1 MLRVR
6 LPQDYYEKLMRYK
19 SASSMGYNNYMT
31 KLALGIA
38 FTAILTGLAVFLLG
52 IYPKTLNQSN
62 PLPTPNIVNQ
72 KVPPQEVKRQKEHS
86 RVVLIATGDVVPG
99 RSVNYQMVK
108 FNNFE
113 WPFEKIKDVLT
124 SGDIT
129 VVNFEVPLVRNC
141 PTVVEG
147 MVFCGREE
155 AVKGLVASG
164 VDIVTLANNHIS
176 DYGVAGIEN
185 TIRIMHENGI
195 ATVGYSADSIS
206 KAGGQGGAGAAD
218 DQRIR
223 DIGGINDNNQYAGEI
238 LYKTVNG
245 TKFAFLAFNDIYGS
259 IPPILSAEK
268 EAIERLV
275 GEARQNSDIVV
286 VAMHWGVEYRAEP
299 DDRQSE
305 LAHLVADAGADLII
319 GNHPHWIQ
327 SDEQYKNTYIKYA
340 HGNLV
345 FDQMW
350 SEETKKGVIGRYT
363 FEDGKLI
370 KKEFIPTYI
379 RYYGQPE
386 IVD

>member
-1 MLRVR
+1 MIKAISIV
-6 LPQDYYEKLMRYK
+6 
-19 SASSMGYNNYMT
+19 T
-31 KLALGIA
+31 I
-38 FTAILTGLAVFLLG
+38 TAISVGLMALLVGEHHEPLTRLSPVAV
-52 IYPKTLNQSN
+52 
-62 PLPTPNIVNQ
+62 PNIINQ
-72 KVPPQEVKRQKEHS
+72 KEPSK
-86 RVVLIATGDVVPG
+86 VVLIATGDVVPG

-108 FNNFE
+108 YNNFE
-113 WPFEKIKDVLT
+113 WPFEKVKDVLA

-129 VVNFEVPLVRNC
+129 VVNFEVPLVKNC

-164 VDIVTLANNHIS
+164 VDVVTLANNHSS
-176 DYGVAGIEN
+176 DYGTAGIEN
-185 TIRIMHENGI
+185 TIRLMQENGI
-195 ATVGYSADSIS
+195 ATVGYQDS
-206 KAGGQGGAGAAD
+206 
-218 DQRIR
+218 
-223 DIGGINDNNQYAGEI
+223 GEI

-259 IPPILSAEK
+259 IPPILSTEK
-268 EAIERLV
+268 EVIGRLV
-275 GEARQNSDIVV
+275 GEARQNADAVV

-299 DDRQSE
+299 DDRQVE
-305 LAHLVADAGADLII
+305 LAHLVAGAGADLII

-350 SEETKKGVIGRYT
+350 SEETKKGVIGKYT
-363 FEDGKLI
+363 FEDGKLVD
-370 KKEFIPTYI
+370 KEFIPTYI
-379 RYYGQPE
+379 RDYGQPE

>member
-1 MLRVR
+1 
-6 LPQDYYEKLMRYK
+6 
-19 SASSMGYNNYMT
+19 MT
-31 KLALGIA
+31 KVALVVV
-38 FTAILTGLAVFLLG
+38 FMAIIIGLAVFLLG
-52 IYPKTLNQSN
+52 RYPKTLSRLS
-62 PLPTPNIVNQ
+62 PVVTPNIVNQ
-72 KVPPQEVKRQKEHS
+72 KVPSQEVKKQKEPS

-99 RSVNYQMVK
+99 RSVNYQMVTY
-108 FNNFE
+108 NNFE
-113 WPFEKIKDVLT
+113 WPFEKVKNVLA

-129 VVNFEVPLVRNC
+129 MVNFEVPLVKNC

-164 VDIVTLANNHIS
+164 VDVVTLANNHIS
-176 DYGVAGIEN
+176 DYGMAGIEN
-185 TIRIMHENGI
+185 TIRIMRENGI
-195 ATVGYSADSIS
+195 STVGYSAVTTDV
-206 KAGGQGGAGAAD
+206 AD
-218 DQRIR
+218 GVSEEPRQP
-223 DIGGINDNNQYAGEI
+223 NQDVDEQNSQITGEI

-259 IPPILSAEK
+259 IPPILSAER
-268 EAIERLV
+268 EVIERLV
-275 GEARQNSDIVV
+275 GEARKNSDVVV

-299 DDRQSE
+299 DDRQIE

-327 SDEQYKNTYIKYA
+327 SEERHKNTYIKYA

-350 SEETKKGVIGRYT
+350 SEETKKGVIGKYT
-363 FEDGKLI
+363 FEDGKLVA
-370 KKEFIPTYI
+370 KEFIPTYI
-379 RYYGQPE
+379 KDYGQPE